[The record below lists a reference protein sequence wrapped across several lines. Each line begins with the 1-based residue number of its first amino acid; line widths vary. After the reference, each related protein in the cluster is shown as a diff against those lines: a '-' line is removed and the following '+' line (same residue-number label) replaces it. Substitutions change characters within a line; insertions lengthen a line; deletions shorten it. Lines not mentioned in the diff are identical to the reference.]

1 MLSPI
6 SFLRRHYATCLL
18 ATSAIVGHV
27 EAATKIKGGAD
38 PSIMK
43 YDGNYYS
50 AGTCGSSSICVRKAA
65 AITDLG
71 GDAAVSKTVW
81 SDKNGLTN
89 IWAPEIMIDGGKT
102 YIYFT
107 GGASDAHRM
116 YYIVADS
123 PQGTYSAETKIN
135 LPGDGPAIDGIVF
148 TFENQRWMVWSGWTA
163 GGDGMQTLYICK
175 MSSPTTAT
183 GGRYVISQPK
193 EPWEQ
198 TVGKVNEAP
207 TAIVDPNGQLHI
219 VYSANGS
226 WSDKY
231 CLGEIRLKK
240 GGDPTYVWD
249 WYKSNGCLFGSN
261 QADMM
266 SGWDATLSINGPG
279 SHTFQLDS
287 GDVRKSPGGSNRIPF
302 VFHGVP
308 KGTAYSWGARNWYTG
323 SFVWWGSVKY
333 HRANVPGDNDNVGY
347 GFKFFE

>member
-18 ATSAIVGHV
+18 ATSAILGQV

-43 YDGNYYS
+43 YNGYYYS

-71 GDAAVSKTVW
+71 GDAAENKYVW

-107 GGASDAHRM
+107 GGA
-116 YYIVADS
+116 DS
-123 PQGTYSAETKIN
+123 PHGTYSSETKIN

-148 TFENQRWMVWSGWTA
+148 TFEGQRWMP
-163 GGDGMQTLYICK
+163 DDCNR
-175 MSSPTTAT
+175 
-183 GGRYVISQPK
+183 GRYVISQPK

-198 TVGKVNEAP
+198 TVRKVNEAP

-266 SGWDATLSINGPG
+266 KGWDATLSINGPG

-308 KGTAYSWGARNWYTG
+308 KGTSYSWGARNWYTG